1 MVEWN
6 VPTQITKVLLGIALA
21 FASGFLFTT
30 NNAMFKALKL
40 NITAALLTR
49 YFIQSVVLLAALSAL
64 SFQRNQQY
72 QTLNGKY
79 PTWCVAEVDDGENIH
94 KIRTFLVF
102 QGIGDGLVA
111 WLEIFSLTF
120 TPLGDSTALVFTA
133 PLSTM
138 ILSCIFL
145 KTKLRLYKICCGL
158 IFMTGVT
165 LMVRP
170 SIIFRYRDHETEQRM
185 NQSAEPFILRERG
198 EEALSN
204 VNETISEEYGK
215 YHMDYFYGAL
225 AALAASITLGANN
238 IMCARLFQN
247 STTASATLLGF
258 YGGFGGILI
267 CLIMLPFN
275 FDEYVNFNLNID
287 LIDSLGLLLFVVI
300 AIVGI
305 VMSNKSSQYVSPT
318 IKSFVRSADVI
329 IAYLIQIIFLHEV
342 SHYLSFIAAACII
355 LAIILISV
363 EDAIVNRLPMNVLRN
378 IL

>member
-30 NNAMFKALKL
+30 NNAIFKALNL
-40 NITAALLTR
+40 NITAALLAR

-120 TPLGDSTALVFTA
+120 MPLGDSTALVFTA

-145 KTKLRLYKICCGL
+145 KTNLRLYKICCGL
-158 IFMTGVT
+158 IIMTGVT

-170 SIIFRYRDHETEQRM
+170 SIIFRNRETEQRM
-185 NQSAEPFILRERG
+185 NQTTEPFILRDRDK
-198 EEALSN
+198 EALSN
-204 VNETISEEYGK
+204 VNETIFEEYVK
-215 YHMDYFYGAL
+215 YHKDYSYGAV
-225 AALAASITLGANN
+225 AALAASITLGAND

-247 STTASATLLGF
+247 STTASATLLGL

-267 CLIMLPFN
+267 SLITLPFN
-275 FDEYVNFNLNID
+275 FDEYVNFNLNVD
-287 LIDSLGLLLFVVI
+287 LTDSLGLLLFSVI
-300 AIVGI
+300 AVIGI
-305 VMSNKSSQYVSPT
+305 VTSYKSSQYVSPT

-329 IAYLIQIIFLHEV
+329 VAYLIQIIFLHEV
-342 SHYLSFIAAACII
+342 SHYLSFIGAACII

-363 EDAIVNRLPMNVLRN
+363 EDAIVNRLPMNVLKD

>member
-1 MVEWN
+1 
-6 VPTQITKVLLGIALA
+6 
-21 FASGFLFTT
+21 
-30 NNAMFKALKL
+30 
-40 NITAALLTR
+40 
-49 YFIQSVVLLAALSAL
+49 
-64 SFQRNQQY
+64 
-72 QTLNGKY
+72 
-79 PTWCVAEVDDGENIH
+79 
-94 KIRTFLVF
+94 
-102 QGIGDGLVA
+102 
-111 WLEIFSLTF
+111 
-120 TPLGDSTALVFTA
+120 
-133 PLSTM
+133 
-138 ILSCIFL
+138 
-145 KTKLRLYKICCGL
+145 
-158 IFMTGVT
+158 MTGVT

-170 SIIFRYRDHETEQRM
+170 SIIFRNRETEQLM
-185 NQSAEPFILRERG
+185 NQTTEPFILRDRDK
-198 EEALSN
+198 EALSN
-204 VNETISEEYGK
+204 VNETIFEEYVK
-215 YHMDYFYGAL
+215 YHKDYSYGAV
-225 AALAASITLGANN
+225 AALAASITLGAND

-247 STTASATLLGF
+247 STTASATLLGL

-267 CLIMLPFN
+267 SLIMLPFN